1 MPETQEPN
9 KTLDA
14 AHIFEYCELMAK
26 GDYLGDLEQLVLSAT
41 LLLGENAYGMTV
53 HEKVEE
59 LAEGF
64 REVSLGSAYTTLE
77 RLEQKGYIKSWFADP
92 TPERGGRAKKYFKVT
107 ATGELALKNSLK
119 VADNMVQGLREI
131 GGVV

>member
-1 MPETQEPN
+1 
-9 KTLDA
+9 
-14 AHIFEYCELMAK
+14 MAK
-26 GDYLGDLEQLVLSAT
+26 GDYLGDLEQLILTAV

-59 LAEGF
+59 LAEGV

-77 RLEQKGYIKSWFADP
+77 RLEQKGYIKSWFSDP

-107 ATGELALKNSLK
+107 ALGEMAVKNSLR
-119 VADNMVQGLREI
+119 VANNMLREI

>member
-1 MPETQEPN
+1 
-9 KTLDA
+9 
-14 AHIFEYCELMAK
+14 MAK
-26 GDYLGDLEQLVLSAT
+26 GDYLGDLEQLVLSAV
-41 LLLGENAYGMTV
+41 LLLREQAYGMTV

-64 REVSLGSAYTTLE
+64 RDVSLGSAYTTLE
-77 RLEQKGYIKSWFADP
+77 RMEQKGYIKSWFADP

-107 ATGELALKNSLK
+107 AAGELALRNSLR
-119 VADNMVQGLREI
+119 VAGNMLVGLREI